1 MTLNSFSFLVF
12 FAGTLL
18 LLWILKLLLQ
28 KNRHFPIILR
38 VFLVIAGYL
47 FIAYADIRYALCLF
61 LFSLFTFFLGLLI
74 RKYPEKKKPL
84 MILGILVPLFFLG
97 LFKYYNFF
105 AGSFCRLIGRNYHS
119 LGLLLPLGISFY
131 TFSAIG
137 YLIDLYRGKYSACTS
152 FTEFLLYMGFFPK
165 LISGPI
171 MRFDD
176 FKRELSGMLLLNP
189 KDFEAGI
196 QIFVIGMFKKMV
208 LADHLNIFVND
219 VFSAPKA
226 FHSLTVL
233 WAVITY
239 SIQIYFDFSG
249 YSDMAIGSARML
261 GFHLPKNFNFPYL
274 SSNLTEFWKRW
285 HITLSSWLQEYV
297 YYSLGGNRK
306 GRVRTYLNLL
316 LTMVIGGL
324 WHGAAWTF
332 LVWGALH
339 GIGLILHKLHLKYG
353 ISKGSKAGRLFC
365 MLFTFGYASLCWVF
379 FRADSLNE
387 AWLVLTQLFSCQTGI
402 LQPYT
407 WTFFSLLLLTTCSI
421 YYSIKKQT
429 FAKNAKICYPVL
441 PLNKVWGLTVF
452 FLLCGLTIGLA
463 YVGNTAF
470 IYGAF

>member
-1 MTLNSFSFLVF
+1 
-12 FAGTLL
+12 
-18 LLWILKLLLQ
+18 
-28 KNRHFPIILR
+28 
-38 VFLVIAGYL
+38 
-47 FIAYADIRYALCLF
+47 
-61 LFSLFTFFLGLLI
+61 
-74 RKYPEKKKPL
+74 
-84 MILGILVPLFFLG
+84 
-97 LFKYYNFF
+97 
-105 AGSFCRLIGRNYHS
+105 
-119 LGLLLPLGISFY
+119 
-131 TFSAIG
+131 
-137 YLIDLYRGKYSACTS
+137 
-152 FTEFLLYMGFFPK
+152 
-165 LISGPI
+165 
-171 MRFDD
+171 
-176 FKRELSGMLLLNP
+176 
-189 KDFEAGI
+189 
-196 QIFVIGMFKKMV
+196 MV

-239 SIQIYFDFSG
+239 SLQIYFDFSG

-353 ISKGSKAGRLFC
+353 ISKGSKAGHLFC

-387 AWLVLTQLFSCQTGI
+387 AWLVLTRLFSCQTGI

>member
-28 KNRHFPIILR
+28 KSRHFPVILR
-38 VFLVIAGYL
+38 IFLVIAGYL

-239 SIQIYFDFSG
+239 SLQIYFDFSG

-316 LTMVIGGL
+316 LTMVIVFFMSKPISAYQLGETYAQNMGVNIKVFRIL
-324 WHGAAWTF
+324 
-332 LVWGALH
+332 
-339 GIGLILHKLHLKYG
+339 LILLSSILSACVTAFAGPISFVGIAVPHIAKSLLKTAKPLLVIPACFLG
-353 ISKGSKAGRLFC
+353 GAVFCLFC
-365 MLFTFGYASLCWVF
+365 DLIA
-379 FRADSLNE
+379 R
-387 AWLVLTQLFSCQTGI
+387 
-402 LQPYT
+402 
-407 WTFFSLLLLTTCSI
+407 
-421 YYSIKKQT
+421 
-429 FAKNAKICYPVL
+429 
-441 PLNKVWGLTVF
+441 TVF
-452 FLLCGLTIGLA
+452 APTELSISS
-463 YVGNTAF
+463 VTAVF
-470 IYGAF
+470 GAPVVIYIMIRRQQRI

>member
-1 MTLNSFSFLVF
+1 MTLHSFSFLVF

-28 KNRHFPIILR
+28 KNRHFPVILR
-38 VFLVIAGYL
+38 IFLVIAGYL
-47 FIAYADIRYALCLF
+47 FIVYADIRYALCLF

-119 LGLLLPLGISFY
+119 LRLLLPLGISFY

-219 VFSAPKA
+219 
-226 FHSLTVL
+226 
-233 WAVITY
+233 
-239 SIQIYFDFSG
+239 FSG

-306 GRVRTYLNLL
+306 GRVRTYVNLL

-324 WHGAAWTF
+324 WHRVAWTF

-353 ISKGSKAGRLFC
+353 ISKGCKAGRLFC

-379 FRADSLNE
+379 FRADSLSE
-387 AWLVLTQLFSCQTGI
+387 AWLVLTRLFSFQTGI

-407 WTFFSLLLLTTCSI
+407 WTFFSLLLLIACSI
-421 YYSIKKQT
+421 YYFIKKQT

>member
-1 MTLNSFSFLVF
+1 MTLNSFPFLVF
-12 FAGTLL
+12 FAGTLFL
-18 LLWILKLLLQ
+18 MWILKLLFQ
-28 KNRHFPIILR
+28 KSRCFPGILR
-38 VFLVIAGYL
+38 IFLVTAGYL
-47 FIAYADIRYALCLF
+47 FIAYTDIRYALCLF
-61 LFSLFTFFLGLLI
+61 LFSLFIFFLGLLI
-74 RKYPEKKKPL
+74 HKYPQKKKPL
-84 MILGILVPLFFLG
+84 MILGILVSLSFLG

-119 LGLLLPLGISFY
+119 LRLLLPLGISFY
-131 TFSAIG
+131 TFSAVS
-137 YLIDLYRGKYSACTS
+137 YLIDLYRGKYYACTS
-152 FTEFLLYMGFFPK
+152 FAEFLLYMGFFPK

-176 FKRELSGMLLLNP
+176 FRRELSGMLPLNS

-219 VFSAPKA
+219 VFSAPRA

-239 SIQIYFDFSG
+239 SLQIYFDFSG
-249 YSDMAIGSARML
+249 YSDMAIGAARML

-353 ISKGSKAGRLFC
+353 ISKGSKAGHLFSV
-365 MLFTFGYASLCWVF
+365 LLTFVYTSLCWVF
-379 FRADSLNE
+379 FRADSLSE
-387 AWLVLTQLFSCQTGI
+387 AWLVLTRLFSCQTGI

-407 WTFFSLLLLTTCSI
+407 WTFFSLLLLITCSI

-441 PLNKVWGLTVF
+441 PLNRVYGLTAF